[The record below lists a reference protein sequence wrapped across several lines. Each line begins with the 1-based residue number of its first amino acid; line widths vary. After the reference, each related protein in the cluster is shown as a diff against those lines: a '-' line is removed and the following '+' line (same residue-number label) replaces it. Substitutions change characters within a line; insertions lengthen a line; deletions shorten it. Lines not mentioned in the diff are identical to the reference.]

1 MRVASGNLC
10 EAEAPTE
17 ATAETKPETTEEN
30 IMNAKTERQ
39 IENLKKQTIGVEI
52 EMNHI
57 TRERAAKLAA
67 DHFDT
72 GRYEYTASRNGYST
86 WSAWD
91 AQGRE
96 WKFQKDVSIAGCD
109 AEKCE
114 LVTPILKYEDI
125 ETLQELVRKLRK
137 AGAISHAGIG
147 AGVHIHIGANGH
159 TPQTLRNL
167 ANLMASHERLI
178 ADALKIDQGRMNR
191 YCRTVNPQFIEQLN
205 RKKPTNMA
213 QFADIWY
220 TANGANYGRNQHY
233 NDSRY
238 HMLNYH
244 ATFTKGTI
252 EFRLFQFDKPANGRK
267 NGLHAG
273 QLKSYIQLCL
283 ALSEMAK
290 GLRTASPKPQQ
301 TENPKFAMRTWLIRL
316 GLVGEEFA
324 TARNFL
330 TKNLDGDAAFRF
342 GR

>member
-1 MRVASGNLC
+1 
-10 EAEAPTE
+10 
-17 ATAETKPETTEEN
+17 
-30 IMNAKTERQ
+30 MNAKTERQ

-67 DHFDT
+67 DFFGT
-72 GRYEYTASRNGYST
+72 GRYEFTASRNGYST
-86 WSAWD
+86 WSTWD

-159 TPQTLRNL
+159 TPQSLRNL

-220 TANGANYGRNQHY
+220 TANGANYGRDQHY

-252 EFRLFQFDKPANGRK
+252 EFRLFQFDKPTAEKLHSALPCPFRNGKGTANRQPETTANGKPEIR
-267 NGLHAG
+267 HANMADSAGTGRRGVRHRQNVPYQKLGRRCSLPVRQIKG
-273 QLKSYIQLCL
+273 QPFATSYTRPLRRSYGGERVS
-283 ALSEMAK
+283 LSE
-290 GLRTASPKPQQ
+290 R
-301 TENPKFAMRTWLIRL
+301 I
-316 GLVGEEFA
+316 
-324 TARNFL
+324 
-330 TKNLDGDAAFRF
+330 
-342 GR
+342 